1 MFELCDFFL
10 LAALTPVH
18 VGVGRSPGAVDL
30 PVARDG
36 LGLPF
41 IPASGIKGSV
51 KSTCLRFLGNGCDR
65 VCERGYGWDL
75 RLSERVEEEYASP
88 IVFTDGFLLFYPVR
102 VETSEGFGY
111 GLASSCTVLSRAHD
125 LLGLCNQLGACC
137 DAASG
142 VEALLEYCSNG
153 ATGQGEAYFNNI
165 PVSGNDYVYAGDD
178 ALFLLS
184 GTSRLVERL
193 AENTYIFT
201 SDEAFLSVVE
211 AGILRQTRIR
221 LKYETKT
228 VETGGL
234 WTEEYVSQG
243 AVFYTASLY
252 RSIER
257 AMSAEQ
263 ARRLNNSVLRETGYV
278 LTVGGK
284 ETIGKGIMLIKNP
297 GCGDAYGC

>member
-1 MFELCDFFL
+1 M
-10 LAALTPVH
+10 ALTPIH
-18 VGVGRSPGAVDL
+18 IGIGRSPGAVDL

-51 KSTCLRFLGNGCDR
+51 KSTCLRLLGNGCDR

-75 RLSERVEEEYASP
+75 RLRESVEEEYTSP

-111 GLASSCTVLSRAHD
+111 GLASSCTLLSRVHD
-125 LLGLCNQLGACC
+125 LLSLCNKLGACC
-137 DAASG
+137 DAAG
-142 VEALLEYCSNG
+142 EVEALLGYCNDAGS
-153 ATGQGEAYFNNI
+153 GQGEAYFNNI
-165 PVSGNDYVYAGDD
+165 PVSGDDYVHVKD
-178 ALFLLS
+178 AALSLLS
-184 GTSRLVERL
+184 DTTRLVERL

-221 LKYETKT
+221 LNYEKKT
-228 VETGGL
+228 VEEGGL

-263 ARRLNNSVLRETGYV
+263 ARRLNNAVLRETSHV

-284 ETIGKGIMLIKNP
+284 ETIGKGIIFVKKT
-297 GCGDAYGC
+297 GCGDTYGC

>member
-51 KSTCLRFLGNGCDR
+51 KSTCLRLLGNGCDR

-75 RLSERVEEEYASP
+75 RFSERVEEEYASP

-102 VETSEGFGY
+102 VEASEGFGY
-111 GLASSCTVLSRAHD
+111 GLASSCTLLSRAHD
-125 LLGLCNQLGACC
+125 LLSLCNKLGACC
-137 DAASG
+137 DAAG
-142 VEALLEYCSNG
+142 EVETLLEYCNG
-153 ATGQGEAYFNNI
+153 AGSGQGEAYFNNI
-165 PVSGNDYVYAGDD
+165 PVSGNDYVYARD
-178 ALFLLS
+178 AALSLLS
-184 GTSRLVERL
+184 GTTSLVERL

-211 AGILRQTRIR
+211 AGILRQTRVR
-221 LKYETKT
+221 LDYKKKT
-228 VETGGL
+228 VEEGGL

-257 AMSAEQ
+257 AMGAEQ
-263 ARRLNNSVLRETGYV
+263 ARRLNNTVLRETGHV
-278 LTVGGK
+278 LTIGGK
-284 ETIGKGIMLIKNP
+284 ETIGKGIMLVKNP
-297 GCGDAYGC
+297 GCGDTYDC